1 MVPACSIKVS
11 RVRCYSGAIRPS
23 ADFAYGTF
31 TLFGLSFQT
40 SSAIRFRLCGWSA
53 TPYRSTVWALPLSL
67 AATQGIDV
75 SFSSSGYLDVS
86 VHRVASC
93 KAMNSL
99 YGAYTLLYAGCP
111 IRTSAGHRLFAPYR
125 SFSQLATSF
134 FGSYCQGIH
143 LMLFVS

>member
-1 MVPACSIKVS
+1 MSCGTLDPGRSFRIS
-11 RVRCYSGAIRPS
+11 RTGFLPSLIPLPNGFCYPTRCLRQSTTPIDRSPS
-23 ADFAYGTF
+23 
-31 TLFGLSFQT
+31 
-40 SSAIRFRLCGWSA
+40 
-53 TPYRSTVWALPLSL
+53 VWPLPLSL

-93 KAMNSL
+93 KAMDSL